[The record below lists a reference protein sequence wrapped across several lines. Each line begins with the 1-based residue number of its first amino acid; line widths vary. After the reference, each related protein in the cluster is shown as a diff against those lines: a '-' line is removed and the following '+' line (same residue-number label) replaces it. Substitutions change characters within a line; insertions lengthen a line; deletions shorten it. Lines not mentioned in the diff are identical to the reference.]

1 MSRDTTVIPFRQP
14 DAIDDRLSEVA
25 REGARRMLAQVLI
38 AEADAFVAQW
48 KDLKLPDGRD
58 RVVRH
63 GHGPQ
68 RAIQTGI
75 GPIEV
80 RRAKVRDRAD
90 VETDQKIRF
99 TSTILPKWA
108 RRTKSLDALLPILYL
123 RGASTGDFQE
133 GLAALL
139 GKDAPNLSP
148 AVISRP
154 TAEWQGDYDAWQKR
168 DLSARQY
175 VYVWADGVY
184 LQARMEDNAECMLV
198 LIGAT
203 PEGKKELV
211 GFQTGVRESAQSW
224 RELLIDIKQR
234 GLEIAP
240 DLAVGDG
247 ALGFWKA
254 IEEVFP
260 GTRRQRCWVH
270 KTANVLNKV
279 ALSVQVNM
287 KSDLREI
294 YGAQTLAAAE
304 AAIDVFAD
312 KYGAKYDKAVTCLTK
327 DREGSPS
334 STSPPSTGTTCARQ
348 TRSRACS
355 PRCVIEPCGR
365 RELCRRRPPSSWCSN
380 SSMPPRKH
388 GGD

>member
-1 MSRDTTVIPFRQP
+1 MKENSSVVRFRQP
-14 DAIDDRLSEVA
+14 DEIDDPLTSILRS
-25 REGARRMLAQVLI
+25 GARRLLTQAVEVEAAAFLA
-38 AEADAFVAQW
+38 AM
-48 KDLKLPDGRD
+48 KDLKLPDGRG

-63 GHGPQ
+63 GHGPE
-68 RAIQTGI
+68 RTIQTGI
-75 GPIEV
+75 GPVEV
-80 RRAKVRDRAD
+80 SSVKIRDRGAAID
-90 VETDQKIRF
+90 GARIRF
-99 TSTILPKWA
+99 SSAILPKWA
-108 RRTKSLDALLPILYL
+108 RRTKSLDALLPVLYL
-123 RGASTGDFQE
+123 RGVSTGDFQE
-133 GLAALL
+133 ALAALL
-139 GKDAPNLSP
+139 GKNAPNLSP
-148 AVISRP
+148 AVIARL
-154 TAEWQGDYDAWQKR
+154 TAEWQADYDAWQKR
-168 DLSARQY
+168 DLSARRY

-260 GTRRQRCWVH
+260 STRHQRCWVH
-270 KTANVLNKV
+270 KTTNVLNKV

-287 KSDLREI
+287 KADLREI
-294 YGAQTLAAAE
+294 YGAPTRAAAE

-312 KYGAKYDKAVTCLTK
+312 KYGAKYDKAVACLTK
-327 DREGSPS
+327 DREALLAFFDFPAEHWDHLRTSNPIESVFATVRHRAAALFHLTSWS
-334 STSPPSTGTTCARQ
+334 S
-348 TRSRACS
+348 
-355 PRCVIEPCGR
+355 RCVI
-365 RELCRRRPPSSWCSN
+365 SS
-380 SSMPPRKH
+380 
-388 GGD
+388 